1 MFFFPFF
8 YRLVLTDCSSSQ
20 SAGAAASRV
29 GMDEDEADAKDL
41 HVATG
46 ERVGPPRARRGPR
59 RGVRLQGPRGRLQ
72 RGRPRALV
80 AVDARHP
87 RHRGARRRPSGQME
101 L

>member
-1 MFFFPFF
+1 MEQ
-8 YRLVLTDCSSSQ
+8 RRVA
-20 SAGAAASRV
+20 SART
-29 GMDEDEADAKDL
+29 DEADAKDL
-41 HVATG
+41 HVVTSTG

-59 RGVRLQGPRGRLQ
+59 RGVHLQVPRGRLQ

-87 RHRGARRRPSGQME
+87 RHRGVRRRPSGQME

>member
-1 MFFFPFF
+1 
-8 YRLVLTDCSSSQ
+8 
-20 SAGAAASRV
+20 
-29 GMDEDEADAKDL
+29 MDEDEAEAKDL
-41 HVATG
+41 YVATG

-59 RGVRLQGPRGRLQ
+59 RGVHLQVPRGRLQ

-87 RHRGARRRPSGQME
+87 RHRGARRRPSGQMG